1 VNAEGLWRWSLNAD
15 GDGEIAARFW
25 RQLVKSL
32 VHEGQHGVQAD
43 RPRYRVGQE
52 AVITAPG
59 PEAFTVTA
67 PDGGKSTLTR
77 AEGGSRLTLT
87 TAGRWMIAQGA
98 RQLTIPVDADVR
110 EIVELPRRDERLAR
124 LAGSTGGEVV
134 EITDAVAL
142 ADRLGRRADLR
153 VEAPKSIPLVTMPWW
168 LLLFAGLLASE
179 WWLRRRR
186 HGAI

>member
-1 VNAEGLWRWSLNAD
+1 M
-15 GDGEIAARFW
+15 
-25 RQLVKSL
+25 
-32 VHEGQHGVQAD
+32 
-43 RPRYRVGQE
+43 
-52 AVITAPG
+52 IT
-59 PEAFTVTA
+59 
-67 PDGGKSTLTR
+67 
-77 AEGGSRLTLT
+77 
-87 TAGRWMIAQGA
+87 QGA

-142 ADRLGRRADLR
+142 AERLGRRADLR